1 MTNTGLFSYCKNMCV
16 AFSHS
21 LKDGVVFAK
30 LLTTNDDAG
39 RHGVLVPSEAYDFF
53 PLLLIPDADANATV
67 EFGSYD
73 VVGKREL
80 VIAFKYYQR
89 YPERRITRLNGKF
102 NNAEHGP
109 PLAIF
114 LKGRDSDGITRYYVD
129 CLNPA
134 DDKYRSVID
143 LIFGSAD
150 PVRPGRF
157 IIRNVDGPV
166 FSYDEPLT
174 DFVQEFDR
182 VRAMGW
188 IESLRTGDTGIGYT
202 FETLIGIEENN
213 NQDAD
218 YKGIEV
224 KCKQKKEGQSSSGKI
239 NLFQKGP
246 TWRDNRSA
254 KERIKHIG
262 YLTDEM
268 RYSCHSQLTTLPN
281 NLDLSLLIRDSERRI
296 DLRKSAEILGDWTYN
311 GLEKSLLK
319 KHARTVF
326 VKADVRKTTKTTY
339 FRYDELVYCERPTIQ
354 NFVALIESR
363 QLVFEFMLSQKENG
377 SVRNHGYPWR
387 LNREDLL
394 KDLYALRIQLR

>member
-1 MTNTGLFSYCKNMCV
+1 MTNAGLFSYCENMCA
-16 AFSHS
+16 AFSHG
-21 LKDGVVFAK
+21 LKDGIVFAK
-30 LLTTNDDAG
+30 LLTANDDAG

-53 PLLLIPDADANATV
+53 PLLLIPHADSNETV
-67 EFGSYD
+67 EFHSYD

-80 VIAFKYYQR
+80 VVAFKYYQR
-89 YPERRITRLNGKF
+89 YPERRVTRLSGKF

-114 LKGRDSDGITRYYVD
+114 LKARDSVGITRYYVD
-129 CLNPA
+129 CLNRS
-134 DDKYRSVID
+134 DVEYHSVID
-143 LIFGSAD
+143 LIFGSAAS
-150 PVRPGRF
+150 VLPGRF
-157 IIRNVDGPV
+157 IVRNIDSPT
-166 FSYDEPLT
+166 FSYDSPLT
-174 DFVQEFDR
+174 DFVQHFDR
-182 VRAMGW
+182 VREMGW

-224 KCKQKKEGQSSSGKI
+224 KCKQKKEGQVSSGKI

-281 NLDLSLLIRDSERRI
+281 NLDLKLLIQDSERRI
-296 DLRKSAEILGDWTYN
+296 DLRKSAEVLGDWTYN
-311 GLEKSLLK
+311 RLEKSLLK
-319 KHARTVF
+319 KHARAVF
-326 VKADVRKTTKTTY
+326 VKADVRKTSKTTH

-363 QLVFEFMLSQKENG
+363 QLVFEFMMSQKENG

-394 KDLYALRIQLR
+394 KHLYALRIQLR